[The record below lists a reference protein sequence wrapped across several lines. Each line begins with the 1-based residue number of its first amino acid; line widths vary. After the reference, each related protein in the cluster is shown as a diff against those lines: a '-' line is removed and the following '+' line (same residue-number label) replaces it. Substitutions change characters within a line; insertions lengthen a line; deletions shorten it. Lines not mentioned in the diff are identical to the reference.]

1 MNIIARAAAVAAA
14 GEASL
19 RMSAVTHGGDGFEKI
34 ANLVAL
40 LGFTASSLSAMKSCP
55 YHLAIGN
62 DRKPHDDNIDM
73 ASHAWMQREEAAFLG
88 EPASVSKPKTTARSG
103 PSWSG
108 LGSIVSASIAGSTA
122 AATLSS

>member
-1 MNIIARAAAVAAA
+1 MNIIERAAAVAAA

-19 RMSAVTHGGDGFEKI
+19 RMSAVTHGGDDFEKI

-62 DRKPHDDNIDM
+62 EPHDDNIDM